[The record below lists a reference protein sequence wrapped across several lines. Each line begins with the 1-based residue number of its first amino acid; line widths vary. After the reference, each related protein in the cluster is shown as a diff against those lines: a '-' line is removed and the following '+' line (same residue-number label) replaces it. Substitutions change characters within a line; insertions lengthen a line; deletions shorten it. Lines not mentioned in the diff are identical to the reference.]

1 MNYNQLNHLHAL
13 SRLLDQADRLNTL
26 ADQINPDGTT
36 GPQVVDIAIGSR
48 DTRARRIDLM
58 RSYDGSNGGSPCL
71 EGLRYAPALAAE
83 EEKISGKVRIV
94 IDLGDLKGEAVRA
107 SRKRKMKL
115 APWIREAVEEK
126 IERES

>member
-1 MNYNQLNHLHAL
+1 MGISWGHSQDH
-13 SRLLDQADRLNTL
+13 TL
-26 ADQINPDGTT
+26 
-36 GPQVVDIAIGSR
+36 R
-48 DTRARRIDLM
+48 RARRIDLM

-71 EGLRYAPALAAE
+71 EGLRYASGLAAD
-83 EEKISGKVRIV
+83 EEKISGKGRIV

-115 APWIREAVEEK
+115 APWIREAVAEK